1 MAIFKSL
8 FRRFSIR
15 QKLTL
20 LIFSFILFTLLL
32 FSVIS
37 YMSISRSSLS
47 AGKQRVGVVAE
58 QLAVMLSKSI
68 NRMKTLAEDR
78 SDTQLIV
85 NYLLHADTPSAQ
97 LMTYLNKIARDTNTL
112 QLALYDAGFQKK
124 ITVSNKNF
132 YKEPE
137 INHLFRA
144 VKNDPENAR
153 VGNLLASG
161 DTILYPVIDAVIRDR
176 VLLGYWVRWGMIK
189 TSPEALEQLKN
200 IMGINAMIFI
210 GNQDGSLW
218 TDLRR
223 PVKDPPF
230 HTKFGAS
237 HTITDKKG
245 DSTQIIAASLPLQDS
260 WQLVVLQSKSDVL
273 MPAKRHLKWMALSGM
288 CLLVLAFIASWK
300 FSKRISKPILSLAV
314 SSAELSAGR
323 YKGPGDIIHRFDE
336 LGKLGRAFNAMAWQI
351 GITKSALQ
359 KKAKDYQLL
368 FQYNP
373 LPMLISSLASLKIL
387 DVNVAA
393 VNHYGYA
400 KEEFLQMDTR
410 DIRPREDIDKYLA
423 HLKNLSYGQSS
434 RGLWRHKKKDG
445 SVIMVDIISNNII
458 YEDQEARLIMVHD
471 VTEKLK
477 VEAELFRNREMQKS
491 LITKTTLQVQE
502 REREEIGKELHDNI
516 NQILASARLYMELA
530 GKAENEFKDEAICKG
545 LETVNTAITE
555 IRQLS
560 KQLVSPQLQTSL
572 STVLAD
578 LTNEIRAIT
587 PININ
592 LHTDQF
598 NEQKINDEF
607 KLNIYRIIQE
617 QVNNILKHAAASQI
631 DIILETVIDE
641 MRLMI
646 LDDGIGFDTTAKPKG
661 IGLRNIDSR
670 VNYYNGTVN
679 LCSSPGKGTK
689 LYILIPLTYN
699 VR

>member
-1 MAIFKSL
+1 
-8 FRRFSIR
+8 
-15 QKLTL
+15 
-20 LIFSFILFTLLL
+20 
-32 FSVIS
+32 
-37 YMSISRSSLS
+37 MSISRSSLS
-47 AGKQRVGVVAE
+47 TGKQRVGVVAE
-58 QLAVMLSKSI
+58 QLAGMLSRSI
-68 NRMKTLAEDR
+68 NRMKTLTENR

-85 NYLLHADTPSAQ
+85 NYLLQADTPSAQ
-97 LMTYLNKIARDTNTL
+97 LMTYLNKTAGDTNTL
-112 QLALYDAGFQKK
+112 QLALYDAGFQNK

-132 YKEPE
+132 YKKLE
-137 INHLFRA
+137 IDSLFQA

-153 VGNLLASG
+153 VGNLIASG
-161 DTILYPVIDAVIRDR
+161 DTVLYPVVDAVIKDG
-176 VLLGYWVRWGMIK
+176 VLLGFWVRWGMIK

-200 IMGINAMIFI
+200 IMGMKAMIFI

-218 TDLRR
+218 TDLRG
-223 PVKDPPF
+223 PVSDPPF
-230 HTKFGAS
+230 QTKFGES

-245 DSTQIIAASLPLQDS
+245 DSTQIIAASIPLQDS
-260 WQLVVLQSKSDVL
+260 WQLVVLQSKADVL
-273 MPAKRHLKWMALSGM
+273 MPAKQHLKWMAISGIG
-288 CLLVLAFIASWK
+288 LLLLAFIASWK

-314 SSAELSAGR
+314 SSTQLAAGR
-323 YKGPGDIIHRFDE
+323 YKGLGDIIDRYDE
-336 LGKLGRAFNAMAWQI
+336 LGKLGRSFNAMAWQI
-351 GITKSALQ
+351 DTTKTALQ

-393 VNHYGYA
+393 INHYGYS

-410 DIRPREDIDKYLA
+410 DIRPGEDIDKYLA
-423 HLKNLSYGQSS
+423 HLKNLPYDKTS

-445 SVIMVDIISNNII
+445 SVIMVDIFSNNII

-502 REREEIGKELHDNI
+502 KEREEIGKELHDNI

-530 GKAENEFKDEAICKG
+530 GKAGNDFRDEAISKG

-572 STVLAD
+572 TTVLAD
-578 LTNEIRAIT
+578 LTSEIQAIT

-592 LHTDQF
+592 LQTDQF

-607 KLNIYRIIQE
+607 KLNIYRIVQE
-617 QVNNILKHAAASQI
+617 QVNNIIKHAAASQI
-631 DIILETVIDE
+631 DIVLETVNDE
-641 MRLMI
+641 MHLMI
-646 LDDGIGFDTTAKPKG
+646 LDDGIGFDKTAKPKG

-670 VNYYNGTVN
+670 VNYYNGIVN

-689 LYILIPLTYN
+689 LDILIPLIYN
-699 VR
+699 GR